1 MAVYQPPKRN
11 STGDTLSAGGSGL
24 MTLGATLSATGVGA
38 VPGAIIAGVGSIAS
52 LAGGIFKK
60 NEAKKQA
67 DYENTYKNQVI
78 GDNNQ
83 QDAANAAEQQNRMMY
98 TQEGVSQSL
107 KSINQM
113 VNPSSQVP
121 SNGGTGF
128 INQRLM

>member
-38 VPGAIIAGVGSIAS
+38 IPGAVIAGIGGIAS
-52 LAGGIFKK
+52 LFGAS
-60 NEAKKQA
+60 AKKKEEEKQQA
-67 DYENTYKNQVI
+67 YQDDYQNQIVGEKNQSVSS
-78 GDNNQ
+78 Q
-83 QDAANAAEQQNRMMY
+83 QVSQQNRMMY

-113 VNPSSQVP
+113 VNPSNPVP
-121 SNGGTGF
+121 SAGGTGI
-128 INQRLM
+128 INNRLM

>member
-52 LAGGIFKK
+52 LAGGIFNK

-121 SNGGTGF
+121 SAGGTGI

>member
-52 LAGGIFKK
+52 LASGIFNK

-121 SNGGTGF
+121 SAGGTGI